1 MSTSDSIHDRLS
13 DNFSS
18 KIFSNA
24 RQLIPKV
31 RFLSSCRIIP
41 SLVPSLLISWWIS
54 LLVPL
59 WISLR
64 IIPLRRIALRVTLRI
79 PLRITLRITLR
90 ICTLVIPGIVAIRV
104 RLARISRI
112 LTRIVASTSL
122 SLTGLWISSI
132 HRVSIDP
139 PNAFFV
145 GRSTAGVTGARRVSS
160 GIRGRIRAAR
170 ITTRS

>member
-79 PLRITLRITLR
+79 PLRITLR